1 MFSYV
6 YRQFSWPCH
15 PIRTNNS
22 TGNVIQ
28 FVSTTQLA
36 IKSWLYQPLYW
47 VGHPICTDHSNGHV
61 ILSVLTPLTGHVI
74 LSLPTTYGP
83 CHPICINHSSDHI
96 ILSVPGLHKI
106 IFFHCMNLQQKEQDL
121 IMCTEM
127 FFLFTHFSLGEEAIC
142 IGILSS
148 LT

>member
-1 MFSYV
+1 MFFYV

-36 IKSWLYQPLYW
+36 ITSWLYQPLYW

-106 IFFHCMNLQQKEQDL
+106 KLVSGIAIFTNLAADL
-121 IMCTEM
+121 ENGTIHTI
-127 FFLFTHFSLGEEAIC
+127 LDGVKFSGF
-142 IGILSS
+142 G
-148 LT
+148 